1 MKDYKYEFKYTKEN
15 GYREATMPNKSQDKL
30 FKYRK
35 SSWRKRY
42 VYFVNEDIGVI
53 EMCAFCPVYLKI
65 IGTLLYPVW
74 LLLYGVSNYKEIN
87 KEILDVWNEKERGK
101 FSGDTINK
109 TTNVNSNLYDEVLKN
124 LKFKENK

>member
-1 MKDYKYEFKYTKEN
+1 MVDYKYKFEYTKEN
-15 GYREATMPNKSQDKL
+15 GYREATLPNKLQDNL

-35 SSWRKRY
+35 SNWRKKY

-87 KEILDVWNEKERGK
+87 KEISDIWNEKERGK
-101 FSGDTINK
+101 FSGDTISK
-109 TTNVNSNLYDEVLKN
+109 TMNVNSNLYDEVLKN

>member
-1 MKDYKYEFKYTKEN
+1 MKDYKYKFEYTKEN
-15 GYREATMPNKSQDKL
+15 GYREATLPSKLQGKL

-42 VYFVNEDIGVI
+42 VYLVNEDIGVI

-74 LLLYGVSNYKEIN
+74 LLLYGISNYKEIN
-87 KEILDVWNEKERGK
+87 KEISDVWNEKERGK
-101 FSGDTINK
+101 FSGDTISK
-109 TTNVNSNLYDEVLKN
+109 TTDVNSNLYNEVLKN

>member
-1 MKDYKYEFKYTKEN
+1 MKDYKYTFEYTKEN
-15 GYREATMPNKSQDKL
+15 GYREATLSGKLQNKL

-35 SSWRKRY
+35 SSYKTKY

-87 KEILDVWNEKERGK
+87 KEISDVWNEKERGK
-101 FSGDTINK
+101 FSGDTISK
-109 TTNVNSNLYDEVLKN
+109 TMNVNSNLYDEVLKN

>member
-1 MKDYKYEFKYTKEN
+1 MKDYKYKFEYTKEN
-15 GYREATMPNKSQDKL
+15 GYREAILSGKLQNKL

-35 SSWRKRY
+35 SSYKTKY
-42 VYFVNEDIGVI
+42 VYFVNEDIGII

-74 LLLYGVSNYKEIN
+74 LLLYGVINYKEIN
-87 KEILDVWNEKERGK
+87 KEISDVWNEKERGK
-101 FSGDTINK
+101 FSGDTISK
-109 TTNVNSNLYDEVLKN
+109 TMNVNSNLYNEVLKN

>member
-1 MKDYKYEFKYTKEN
+1 MKDYKYKFEYTKEN
-15 GYREATMPNKSQDKL
+15 GYREATLSSQLQDKL

-42 VYFVNEDIGVI
+42 VYFVNEGIGVI
-53 EMCAFCPVYLKI
+53 EMCVFCPVYLKI

-87 KEILDVWNEKERGK
+87 KEISDVWNERERGK
-101 FSGDTINK
+101 FSGDTISK
-109 TTNVNSNLYDEVLKN
+109 TNNVNSNLYDEVLKN